1 MDQRTLRL
9 LEYDKITQA
18 LAEYADSAPGNRMC
32 RDLLPSAERE
42 EILKNQRFT
51 ADAIE
56 RYLKKSDVSFGSC
69 FDGTQMLGALRIGRS
84 LDPGSLLKA
93 ARFLRNVGRIRSYGE
108 NDREDEPADSLTP
121 YFEALVPLREIS
133 DAIERSILSE
143 EEIADDASPGLKQA
157 RRNIARIGEQIRKE
171 LSRLLTGTYRQ
182 YLQDGVITM
191 RGDRYCL
198 PVRAEYKAQVGGI
211 VHDASASGQT
221 LFIEPQAVV
230 SYNNDLREEH
240 LKEREEIEKILENL
254 SGMLGARADDLTF
267 DLETTAFLDFTFA
280 KAKYALETG
289 AMIPHFNERRAFLL
303 RSARHPLLKKDS
315 AVANDIYL
323 GDSFDLLV
331 ITGPNTG
338 GKTVTLKT
346 VGLLALMGQAG
357 LAIPAGDRSD
367 LCVFRDV
374 FADIGDEQSIEQ
386 SLSTFSSHM
395 KNVAS
400 ILAQATDDCLCLFDE
415 LGAGTDPTEG
425 AALAV
430 AILDDLHRKK
440 IRTMA
445 TTHYSEC
452 KVYAMTNDGV
462 MNAACEFDL
471 ETLQPTY
478 RLLIGV
484 PGSSKAFAISQKLG
498 LPNDVIEAARA
509 RVSGDAETFDRLLG
523 DLQRSRKKADAERD
537 QIRNARKETDTLRE
551 QLQKERDR
559 LDAERA
565 AILDKANREARDI
578 LKEAKAV
585 ADETIREMNRS
596 GSSVRELEQ
605 VRSRIGGEISR
616 KDRKL
621 DTRETAKPIPKK
633 DRVDPARLRKGDL
646 VRIVSMG
653 LTGTVSSLPD
663 KKGELFV
670 TCGIMKSKVRIDDLA
685 VVREEDDG
693 KKAIRSIYQRGEK
706 REVNLSRGR
715 NISTECKLLGM
726 TVDEAIAVLDRYLDE
741 AYMAHLSSARIVH
754 GKGTGALRSAVQD
767 HLRQVPYV
775 RDYKLGEFGE
785 GDSGVTIVS
794 FIK

>member
-267 DLETTAFLDFTFA
+267 DLETTAFLDYTFA

-303 RSARHPLLKKDS
+303 RSARHPLLRKDT

-452 KVYAMTNDGV
+452 KVYAMTNDSV

-498 LPNDVIEAARA
+498 LPNNVIEAARA

>member
-1 MDQRTLRL
+1 
-9 LEYDKITQA
+9 
-18 LAEYADSAPGNRMC
+18 
-32 RDLLPSAERE
+32 
-42 EILKNQRFT
+42 
-51 ADAIE
+51 
-56 RYLKKSDVSFGSC
+56 
-69 FDGTQMLGALRIGRS
+69 
-84 LDPGSLLKA
+84 
-93 ARFLRNVGRIRSYGE
+93 
-108 NDREDEPADSLTP
+108 SLTP

-133 DAIERSILSE
+133 DAIGRSILSE
-143 EEIADDASPGLKQA
+143 EEIADDASPGLKQT

-171 LSRLLTGTYRQ
+171 LSRLLTGSYRQ

-198 PVRAEYKAQVGGI
+198 PVRAEYKAQVNGI

-221 LFIEPQAVV
+221 LFIEPQSVV
-230 SYNNDLREEH
+230 TYNNDLREEH
-240 LKEREEIEKILENL
+240 IREREEIEKILENL
-254 SGMLGARADDLTF
+254 SQMLALRADDLAF
-267 DLETTAFLDFTFA
+267 DLETTVFLDFTFA

-289 AMIPHFNERRAFLL
+289 SMIPHFNERRAFLL
-303 RSARHPLLKKDS
+303 RGARHPLLPKDK

-346 VGLLALMGQAG
+346 VGLLTLMGQAG

-367 LCVFRDV
+367 LCVFREV

-386 SLSTFSSHM
+386 SLSTFSAHM
-395 KNVAS
+395 KNVAA

-471 ETLQPTY
+471 DTLQPTY

-484 PGSSKAFAISQKLG
+484 PGSSKAFAISRKLG
-498 LPNDVIEAARA
+498 LPEDVIEAARA
-509 RVSGDAETFDRLLG
+509 HVSDDAETFDRLLG
-523 DLQRSRKKADAERD
+523 DLQQSRKKADAERD
-537 QIRNARKETDTLRE
+537 QIRNARKETDSLRE
-551 QLQKERDR
+551 QLERERGR
-559 LDAERA
+559 LEAERT
-565 AILDKANREARDI
+565 AILDKANREAREI
-578 LKEAKAV
+578 LKEAKTI

-596 GSSVRELEQ
+596 GSTVKELEQ
-605 VRSRIGGEISR
+605 ARSRVGGEISR
-616 KDRKL
+616 KDRKIR
-621 DTRETAKPIPKK
+621 DEQTVTTIPKK
-633 DRVDPARLRKGDL
+633 DRVDPAKLKKGDL
-646 VRIVSMG
+646 VRVVSMG

-670 TCGIMKSKVRIDDLA
+670 TCGIMKSKVRVEDLA
-685 VVREEDDG
+685 IVREEDDG
-693 KKAIRSIYQRGEK
+693 KKAIRSIYRRGDK
-706 REVNLSRGR
+706 RDVDLSRSR
-715 NISTECKLLGM
+715 NISTECKLIGM

-754 GKGTGALRSAVQD
+754 GKGTGALRNAVQD

-785 GDSGVTIVS
+785 GDSGVTIVT